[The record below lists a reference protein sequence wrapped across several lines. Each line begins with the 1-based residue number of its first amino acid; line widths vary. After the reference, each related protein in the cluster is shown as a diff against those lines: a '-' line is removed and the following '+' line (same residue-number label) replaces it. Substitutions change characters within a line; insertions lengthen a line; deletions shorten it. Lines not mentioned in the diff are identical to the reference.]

1 MNDATSLADS
11 AKISHTLEGASEA
24 TGIPKST
31 LWLYIK
37 DGRLESRKVG
47 RRRLIPHAALLRL
60 IEGESA

>member
-1 MNDATSLADS
+1 MPQPAQHADNS
-11 AKISHTLEGASEA
+11 VISHSVEGASEA

-37 DGRLESRKVG
+37 EGKLESYKVG

-60 IEGESA
+60 VQGGGA

>member
-1 MNDATSLADS
+1 MNRTENLADNI
-11 AKISHTLEGASEA
+11 KISHTVEGASKA

-37 DGRLESRKVG
+37 EGKLDSCKVG

-60 IEGESA
+60 VQGGAA